1 MAILATGTGLQ
12 DCIGNELDPRAG
24 TARHLAGI
32 LGENPSR
39 YAKSPAIW
47 NPVLRKLGL
56 DAIYLPFDV
65 AAHRLA
71 DFVAAARAEERLRG
85 FSVTMPYKTAVL
97 PHLDELD
104 GQARAI
110 GAVNLV
116 VRDEDG
122 KLTGYNTDASGGL
135 ASLTVALP
143 GEAAPFLPSL
153 AGRQV
158 LLIGAGGAGK
168 ALAWALAGAIG
179 KGRLILAT
187 RNAEA
192 GARLC
197 TALKRAGTADVLWL
211 HEADV
216 EQVAPSAHLIV
227 NATTKGQAGLRTLPD
242 GSVTCL
248 EPYSALAPAKP
259 AALSAALAADQ
270 PRFQQEWFRR
280 SLPDLMVNQARS
292 ARLLA
297 QIPTTAAVVDII
309 YSPLESVL
317 LRQAWLS
324 GHRTLNGRGM
334 NICQAADALFHR
346 VFRRDFEEAG
356 RYEPAMYA
364 RILRLMAKVW

>member
-1 MAILATGTGLQ
+1 MVTLERTTAIQ
-12 DCIGNELDPRAG
+12 DCVGNELDPRAG
-24 TARHLAGI
+24 TVRHLAGI
-32 LGENPSR
+32 VGENPSR
-39 YAKSPAIW
+39 YAKSPTIW

-65 AAHRLA
+65 AAGRLA

-85 FSVTMPYKTAVL
+85 FSVTTPYKAAIV
-97 PHLDELD
+97 PHLDGLD
-104 GQARAI
+104 AQARAI

-143 GEAAPFLPSL
+143 GEAEPFLPGL

-187 RNAEA
+187 RDGES
-192 GARLC
+192 GTRLC
-197 TALKRAGTADVLWL
+197 AALKTVAADVVWWP
-211 HEADV
+211 ESDI
-216 EQVAPSAHLIV
+216 ERVAPSSHLIV

-242 GSVTCL
+242 GTVTCL

-259 AALSAALAADQ
+259 AALAAALAVDR
-270 PRFQQEWFRR
+270 PRFYQDWFRR

-297 QIPTTAAVVDII
+297 GVPATTAVMDII
-309 YSPLESVL
+309 YSPAESVL
-317 LRQAWLS
+317 LRQARLS

-346 VFRRDFEEAG
+346 VFRRHFEETG
-356 RYEPAMYA
+356 RYEPATYG